1 MVDLCVMIM
10 INNYLKYFLIFSVFV
25 LNSCET
31 LQDFAGLNKPDLE
44 IDLFEETPELV
55 LPPDFGKVAKR
66 NKYRNEKIINQTP
79 DFSDNFQQP
88 QYQSIQ
94 PRVTNYIAPRINIES
109 SPTPSDSLERFKENK
124 KFTIGQW
131 VYGQYIQGFK
141 QGNLYYRPIYDKG
154 YNFSRRYLPDQNITS
169 FLRPQQQYIENANR
183 RESIQMDS
191 NFQNL
196 ENLPIID

>member
-1 MVDLCVMIM
+1 MADLCVMIM

-183 RESIQMDS
+183 RESIPMDS

>member
-1 MVDLCVMIM
+1 M

-66 NKYRNEKIINQTP
+66 NKYRNEKIITQTP

-131 VYGQYIQGFK
+131 VYGQYVQGFK

-183 RESIQMDS
+183 RESIPLDS

>member
-1 MVDLCVMIM
+1 M

-154 YNFSRRYLPDQNITS
+154 YNFSRRYLPNQNITS
-169 FLRPQQQYIENANR
+169 FLKPQQQYIENANR
-183 RESIQMDS
+183 RESIPMDS

>member
-1 MVDLCVMIM
+1 M

-131 VYGQYIQGFK
+131 VYGQYVQGFK

-183 RESIQMDS
+183 RESIPLDS

>member
-1 MVDLCVMIM
+1 MIK
-10 INNYLKYFLIFSVFV
+10 NYLKYFLIFSVFV

-183 RESIQMDS
+183 RESTPMDS

>member
-1 MVDLCVMIM
+1 MIK
-10 INNYLKYFLIFSVFV
+10 NYLKYFLIFSVFV

-131 VYGQYIQGFK
+131 VYGQYVQGFK

-183 RESIQMDS
+183 RESTPMDS

>member
-1 MVDLCVMIM
+1 MIM
-10 INNYLKYFLIFSVFV
+10 INNYFKYFLIFSVFV

-183 RESIQMDS
+183 RESIPMDS

>member
-1 MVDLCVMIM
+1 MIM
-10 INNYLKYFLIFSVFV
+10 INNYLKYSLIFSVFV

-66 NKYRNEKIINQTP
+66 NKYRSEEIINQTP

-183 RESIQMDS
+183 RESIPMDS

>member
-1 MVDLCVMIM
+1 MIM

-44 IDLFEETPELV
+44 TDLFEETPELV

-183 RESIQMDS
+183 RESIPMDS

>member
-1 MVDLCVMIM
+1 MIM

-66 NKYRNEKIINQTP
+66 NKYRNEKVINQTS
-79 DFSDNFQQP
+79 DINDNFQQP

-183 RESIQMDS
+183 RESIPMDS

>member
-1 MVDLCVMIM
+1 M

-79 DFSDNFQQP
+79 DFIDNFQQP

-169 FLRPQQQYIENANR
+169 FLRPQQQYIENVGR
-183 RESIQMDS
+183 RESIPMDS
-191 NFQNL
+191 NFQNI

>member
-1 MVDLCVMIM
+1 M
-10 INNYLKYFLIFSVFV
+10 INNYLKYSLIFSVFV

-131 VYGQYIQGFK
+131 VYGQYVQGFK

-183 RESIQMDS
+183 RESIPMDS

>member
-1 MVDLCVMIM
+1 MIM

-169 FLRPQQQYIENANR
+169 FLRPQQQYIEKANR
-183 RESIQMDS
+183 RESIPIDS

>member
-1 MVDLCVMIM
+1 MIM
-10 INNYLKYFLIFSVFV
+10 INNYLKYFLIFSVFI

-183 RESIQMDS
+183 RESIPMDS

>member
-1 MVDLCVMIM
+1 M

-154 YNFSRRYLPDQNITS
+154 YNFSRRYLPDQNINS

-183 RESIQMDS
+183 RESIPMDS

>member
-1 MVDLCVMIM
+1 M

-169 FLRPQQQYIENANR
+169 FLRPQKQYIENANR
-183 RESIQMDS
+183 RESIPMDS

>member
-1 MVDLCVMIM
+1 M

>member
-1 MVDLCVMIM
+1 MIM

-66 NKYRNEKIINQTP
+66 NKYRNEKIITQTP

-183 RESIQMDS
+183 RESTPMDS

>member
-1 MVDLCVMIM
+1 MTM

-25 LNSCET
+25 LNSCES

-66 NKYRNEKIINQTP
+66 NKYRNEKIVNQTP
-79 DFSDNFQQP
+79 DFNDNFQQS

-183 RESIQMDS
+183 RESIPMDS

>member
-1 MVDLCVMIM
+1 MIM

-79 DFSDNFQQP
+79 DFIDNFQQP

-183 RESIQMDS
+183 RESIPMDS

>member
-1 MVDLCVMIM
+1 M
-10 INNYLKYFLIFSVFV
+10 INNYLKYLLIFSVFV

-66 NKYRNEKIINQTP
+66 NKYRNEKIITQTP
-79 DFSDNFQQP
+79 DFSDNFQQR

-169 FLRPQQQYIENANR
+169 FLSPQQQYIENANR
-183 RESIQMDS
+183 RESIPMDS

>member
-1 MVDLCVMIM
+1 M
-10 INNYLKYFLIFSVFV
+10 INNYLKYFLIFSVFI

-169 FLRPQQQYIENANR
+169 FLRPQQQYIEKANR
-183 RESIQMDS
+183 RESIPMDS
-191 NFQNL
+191 NLQNL

>member
-1 MVDLCVMIM
+1 M

-183 RESIQMDS
+183 RESIPMDS

>member
-1 MVDLCVMIM
+1 M

-66 NKYRNEKIINQTP
+66 NKFRNEKIINQTP

-183 RESIQMDS
+183 RESIPMDS

>member
-1 MVDLCVMIM
+1 MIM

-169 FLRPQQQYIENANR
+169 FLRPQKQYIENANR
-183 RESIQMDS
+183 RESIPMDS

>member
-1 MVDLCVMIM
+1 M

-169 FLRPQQQYIENANR
+169 FLSPQQQYIENANR
-183 RESIQMDS
+183 RESIPMDS

>member
-1 MVDLCVMIM
+1 MIM
-10 INNYLKYFLIFSVFV
+10 INNYLKYFLILSVFV

-66 NKYRNEKIINQTP
+66 NKYSNEKIINQTP

-94 PRVTNYIAPRINIES
+94 PSVTNYIAPRINIES

-183 RESIQMDS
+183 RESIPMDS

>member
-1 MVDLCVMIM
+1 MIK
-10 INNYLKYFLIFSVFV
+10 NYLKYFLIFSVFV

-55 LPPDFGKVAKR
+55 LPPDFGKIAKR

-79 DFSDNFQQP
+79 GFNDNFQQP

-94 PRVTNYIAPRINIES
+94 PRVTNYIAPSINIES
-109 SPTPSDSLERFKENK
+109 SSTPSDSLERFKENK

-169 FLRPQQQYIENANR
+169 FLRPQQQYIENAGR
-183 RESIQMDS
+183 RESIPMDS

>member
-1 MVDLCVMIM
+1 M

-66 NKYRNEKIINQTP
+66 NKYRNEKIITQTP

-131 VYGQYIQGFK
+131 VYGQYVQGFK

-183 RESIQMDS
+183 RESIPMDS

>member
-1 MVDLCVMIM
+1 MIM

-79 DFSDNFQQP
+79 DFNDNFQQS

-183 RESIQMDS
+183 RESIPMDS

>member
-1 MVDLCVMIM
+1 MIM
-10 INNYLKYFLIFSVFV
+10 IKNYLKYFLIFSVFV

-44 IDLFEETPELV
+44 VDLFEETPELV

-66 NKYRNEKIINQTP
+66 NKYRNEKIINQAP
-79 DFSDNFQQP
+79 NFNDNFQQP

-94 PRVTNYIAPRINIES
+94 PRAANYIAPRINIES

-183 RESIQMDS
+183 IESIPMDS

>member
-1 MVDLCVMIM
+1 MT
-10 INNYLKYFLIFSVFV
+10 NNYLKYFLIFSVFI

-183 RESIQMDS
+183 RESIPIDS

>member
-1 MVDLCVMIM
+1 M

-66 NKYRNEKIINQTP
+66 NKYRNEKIINQTT
-79 DFSDNFQQP
+79 DFNENFQQQ

-183 RESIQMDS
+183 REFNPTDL

>member
-1 MVDLCVMIM
+1 M
-10 INNYLKYFLIFSVFV
+10 INNYLKSCLIFSVFI

-31 LQDFAGLNKPDLE
+31 LQDIAGLNKPDLE
-44 IDLFEETPELV
+44 VDLFEETPELV

-169 FLRPQQQYIENANR
+169 FLRPQQQYIERANG

>member
-1 MVDLCVMIM
+1 MTM
-10 INNYLKYFLIFSVFV
+10 INNYLKYFLIFSVFI

-79 DFSDNFQQP
+79 DFNDNFQQQ

-169 FLRPQQQYIENANR
+169 FLRPQQQYIEKANR
-183 RESIQMDS
+183 IESIPMDS